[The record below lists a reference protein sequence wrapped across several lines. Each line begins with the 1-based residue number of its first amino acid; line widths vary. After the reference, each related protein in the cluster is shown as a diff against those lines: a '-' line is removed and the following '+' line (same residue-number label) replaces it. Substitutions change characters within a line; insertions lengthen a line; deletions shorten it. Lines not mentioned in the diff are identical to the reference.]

1 MPQPPMHYLAP
12 HLPVLYAL
20 AVSVALPIFIYLL
33 WRLVHKRRER
43 AAREAMAR
51 GNRLYRAWLDQSTK
65 AEEQS

>member
-1 MPQPPMHYLAP
+1 MHHLAH

-20 AVSVALPIFIYLL
+20 AASVALPVLLYLL

-51 GNRLYRAWLDQSTK
+51 GNRLYRAWLDQSK
-65 AEEQS
+65 NVEEQG